1 MIGTDRRAVR
11 DRAFAAHPAVAPYPK
26 LFLFSSFSAEK
37 FSTNPAKSSSRPVGV
52 HHLREF
58 DQANRGRKLRV
69 FYCGRYTPGGR
80 RVCQI
85 GWYFENL
92 RSEMIDSAEKTAAAG
107 DENAGPEITEIRF
120 FVESA
125 LEQVKCFAQA
135 QVNDGVQRFA
145 LDLFPRETGI
155 VLKQDHF
162 ARQTISENA
171 AALFG

>member
-1 MIGTDRRAVR
+1 
-11 DRAFAAHPAVAPYPK
+11 
-26 LFLFSSFSAEK
+26 
-37 FSTNPAKSSSRPVGV
+37 V

-58 DQANRGRKLRV
+58 DQANCGRKLGI
-69 FYCGRYTPGGR
+69 FHCGRYAPSGL

-92 RSEMIDSAEKTAAAG
+92 RREMIDSAEKTAAAG
-107 DENAGPEITEIRF
+107 DENAGPEIAEIRF

-125 LEQVKCFAQA
+125 LQQVKRFAQA

-145 LDLFPRETGI
+145 FDLFPRKTGI
-155 VLKQDHF
+155 VLEQDHF

-171 AALFG
+171 AALFGF